1 MENSESLNV
10 AIENI
15 SLLFLVSFYKYLRM
29 DHTMYGY
36 GGVIM
41 CLSYMRSRT
50 VFSRVHAT
58 LLSTMSVFS
67 VRRSDGRFLRYRTC
81 PNAWV
86 SLFITAPLHPHAT
99 LVSLFS

>member
-36 GGVIM
+36 GGGDHVFVI
-41 CLSYMRSRT
+41 
-50 VFSRVHAT
+50 HEKQ
-58 LLSTMSVFS
+58 
-67 VRRSDGRFLRYRTC
+67 DGF
-81 PNAWV
+81 
-86 SLFITAPLHPHAT
+86 
-99 LVSLFS
+99 